1 MDVHEIWPI
10 NMESGPALLIFRL
23 FLSGV
28 GLGGAGLVGAVL
40 GSILASGEASGIAL
54 VWTDRFHATPAV
66 FSLQAGRRVRIA
78 AGAVRI
84 AAGAP
89 LLDVVPFPRSL
100 AGEGFTL
107 QREG

>member
-1 MDVHEIWPI
+1 MIV
-10 NMESGPALLIFRL
+10 FL

-40 GSILASGEASGIAL
+40 GSILESGEASGIAV
-54 VWTDRFHATPAV
+54 VWTDRLHATPAV

-78 AGAVRI
+78 AGA
-84 AAGAP
+84 P
-89 LLDVVPFPRSL
+89 LLDVVSFPRSL

-107 QREG
+107 QRED